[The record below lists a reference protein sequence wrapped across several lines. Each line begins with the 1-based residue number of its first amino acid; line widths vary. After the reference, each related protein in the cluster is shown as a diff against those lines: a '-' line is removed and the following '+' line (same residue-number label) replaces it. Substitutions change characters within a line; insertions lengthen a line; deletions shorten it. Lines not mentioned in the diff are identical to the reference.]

1 MLSRLYSEWGLSEQ
15 LIRDLYFVVKRDGS
29 VVTVDREFGKLPGE
43 APILLVDL
51 VYKGDIV
58 ARLPV
63 YGEKEIKVDDVIGA
77 SINPE
82 DPRIVKTIQ
91 ANLTT
96 LLGGLGSKLFGS
108 KISFDLEDP
117 RNIEPKGL

>member
-1 MLSRLYSEWGLSEQ
+1 MINKLYSEWGLSEQ
-15 LIRDLYFVVKRDGS
+15 LIRDLYFIVKRDGE
-29 VVTVDREFGKLPGE
+29 VVTIDREFGPLPEGS
-43 APILLVDL
+43 PILLIDL
-51 VYKGDIV
+51 VYRGDVV

-63 YGEKEIKVDDVIGA
+63 YGEREIKVNYVIGA

-96 LLGGLGSKLFGS
+96 LLGGLGGKLFGS
-108 KISFDLEDP
+108 NVSFDLEDP